1 MKPSLSA
8 RSACIETF
16 ALRPPASWIV
26 PSLLPS
32 LSAFSRI
39 LPPLLDTVP
48 AASDVILS
56 SATMST
62 SPLAV
67 TAALS
72 VTVVGSISI
81 SEFTCAVATKPT
93 PLPLPFTTTTPDA
106 SILIDSAV
114 PSMSKSDE
122 PLDST

>member
-1 MKPSLSA
+1 
-8 RSACIETF
+8 
-16 ALRPPASWIV
+16 
-26 PSLLPS
+26 
-32 LSAFSRI
+32 
-39 LPPLLDTVP
+39 
-48 AASDVILS
+48 
-56 SATMST
+56 MST